1 LILKFNHMKH
11 NLFLLKSTLAFFI
24 LMGLTLASCSDH
36 DNTKGGDAQRE
47 ITFISG
53 LNTPVTRISLDGN
66 QWIAGDAVGIYML
79 ATGTATVVN
88 HTNVPYNAESSATVT
103 AFKPVSE
110 AIYYPE
116 NGSAVDFLAY
126 YPYSATIENF
136 LYPINLTDQ
145 SVDMTVHDL
154 MRAKMD
160 NGGNGYTTGPVSLT
174 FEHQLAKVIL
184 KFVDQ
189 SGSNVTP
196 TMVTIKGMNTEA
208 DYNLS
213 TGVLGERFN
222 AGDITPYQSGNTC
235 SAILLPFTVSASH
248 ELTATVNNK
257 SFTWQIND
265 HYSGMQVKAGY
276 TYVFNVKVNT
286 YTEEMIGELVDAN
299 NNSVAPWSPE
309 VDNEGNEEPFTDLDL
324 GLPTTENDVL
334 IRAFPGAEGGGMYTT
349 GGRGG
354 KVIKVTN
361 LNDSGPGSL
370 RAALAES
377 GTRTIVFD
385 VSGVIELKSRLNINN
400 GDVTIA
406 GQTAPGDGIC
416 LKNYSAVV
424 NASNVIIRFIRFRM
438 GDETNFEDDALWGRF
453 TKDVII
459 DHCSMSWST
468 DECSSFYA
476 NENFTMQWCL
486 LSESLRNS
494 VHGKGTHGYGG
505 IWGGVN
511 ASYHHNLL
519 AHHDSR
525 NPRFDSGNVYGTS
538 SQALTT
544 DKRAVD
550 FRNNVVYNYSN
561 YPAYGG
567 EGQKINFVGNYYK
580 WGPASINGPD
590 VNTKG
595 KKRGYFYL
603 VGGIYEGVDYGCP
616 HIYMGENTN
625 YLHTDGTFDY
635 VNSDNWAGISYSSD
649 PGATTVTKLTTPV
662 NIAPSGTPARV
673 TTHSAAKGFEK
684 VLAYAGAS
692 LKRDAVDKRAVNDTR
707 NGTATC
713 MNGGNGSIN
722 GLIDTQAA
730 VGGWPTYKSERP
742 RKDSDGDGIPDAWE
756 DAFGLDKNSAA
767 DGNTKTLDPK
777 GRYTNLEMYLHY
789 LVKHIV
795 ANQNDEGTYISF

>member
-1 LILKFNHMKH
+1 MKH
-11 NLFLLKSTLAFFI
+11 NLFLLKSTFALFI

-53 LNTPVTRISLDGN
+53 LNTPATRISLDGN

-103 AFKPVSE
+103 AFKADSE

-116 NGSAVDFLAY
+116 NGAAVDFMAY
-126 YPYSATIENF
+126 YPYSAMIVNF
-136 LYPINLTDQ
+136 LYPMNLTDQ

-160 NGGNGYTTGPVSLT
+160 NGGDGYTTGPVSFT
-174 FEHQLAKVIL
+174 FEHQLAKVTL
-184 KFVDQ
+184 KFVDH
-189 SGSNVTP
+189 SGSAVTP
-196 TMVTIKGMNTEA
+196 AAVTIKGMNTAA

-213 TGVLGERFN
+213 TGVLGEG
-222 AGDITPYQSGNTC
+222 ATAADITPYQSSNTC
-235 SAILLPFTVSASH
+235 SAILLPFTVSVSH
-248 ELTATVNNK
+248 EVTATVNSK
-257 SFTWQIND
+257 SYTWQIND
-265 HYSGMQVKAGY
+265 HYSEMQVKAGY
-276 TYVFNVKVNT
+276 AYVFNIKVNA
-286 YTEEMIGELVDAN
+286 YTEEMIGELVDVS

-309 VDNEGNEEPFTDLDL
+309 VDDDGNEEPFTDLDL
-324 GLPTTENDVL
+324 GLPTTENDDLV
-334 IRAFPGAEGGGMYTT
+334 RAFPGAEGGGMYTT

-361 LNDSGPGSL
+361 LNDSGTGSL
-370 RAALAES
+370 RAALSES
-377 GTRTIVFD
+377 GPRTIVFD

-424 NASNVIIRFIRFRM
+424 NGSNVIIRFIRFRM
-438 GDETNFEDDALWGRF
+438 GDEANFEDDALWGRF
-453 TKDVII
+453 TKDII
-459 DHCSMSWST
+459 LDHCSMSWST

-476 NENFTMQWCL
+476 NENFTMQWCI

-494 VHGKGTHGYGG
+494 VHDKGTHGYGA
-505 IWGGVN
+505 IAGGVD

-525 NPRFDSGNVYGTS
+525 NPRFDSGEVYGS
-538 SQALTT
+538 SGQPLTT

-550 FRNNVVYNYSN
+550 FRNCVVYNYSN

-567 EGQKINFVGNYYK
+567 DGQKVNFVGNYYK

-590 VNTKG
+590 ASTNG

-603 VGGIYEGVDYGCP
+603 VGGISAGVDYGCP

-625 YLHTDGTFDY
+625 YLHTDGTFNH
-635 VNSDNWAGISYSSD
+635 VNSDNWTGISYDSN

-662 NIAPSGTPARV
+662 SIAPNGSPARV
-673 TTHSAAKGFEK
+673 TTHAAATGFEK

-713 MNGGNGSIN
+713 MNGGNGSLN

-756 DAFGLDKNSAA
+756 DAFGLDKNSAT
-767 DGNTKTLDPK
+767 DGNTKTLDPR

-795 ANQNDEGTYISF
+795 ADQNVEGAYISF

>member
-1 LILKFNHMKH
+1 
-11 NLFLLKSTLAFFI
+11 
-24 LMGLTLASCSDH
+24 
-36 DNTKGGDAQRE
+36 
-47 ITFISG
+47 
-53 LNTPVTRISLDGN
+53 LDGN

-103 AFKPVSE
+103 AFKADSE

-116 NGSAVDFLAY
+116 NGAAVDFLAY
-126 YPYSATIENF
+126 YPYSATIVNF

-145 SVDMTVHDL
+145 SVDMAVHDL
-154 MRAKMD
+154 MRAKTD
-160 NGGNGYTTGPVSLT
+160 NGGNGYTTGPVSFT
-174 FEHQLAKVIL
+174 FEHQLAKVTL
-184 KFVDQ
+184 KFVDH
-189 SGSNVTP
+189 SGTTVTP
-196 TMVTIKGMNTEA
+196 TAVTIKGMNTTA

-213 TGVLGERFN
+213 TGVLGEGTT
-222 AGDITPYQSGNTC
+222 AADITPYQSSNTC

-248 ELTATVNNK
+248 EVTATVNGKNY
-257 SFTWQIND
+257 TWQIYD
-265 HYSGMQVKAGY
+265 HYSEMQVKAGY
-276 TYVFNVKVNT
+276 AYVFNIKVNAF
-286 YTEEMIGELVDAN
+286 TEEMIGELVDVS
-299 NNSVAPWSPE
+299 NNSVTPWSPE
-309 VDNEGNEEPFTDLDL
+309 VDDDGSEEPFTDFDL
-324 GLPTTENDVL
+324 GLPTTENDDLV
-334 IRAFPGAEGGGMYTT
+334 RAFPGAEGGGMYTT

-361 LNDSGPGSL
+361 LNDSGTGSL
-370 RAALAES
+370 RAALSES
-377 GTRTIVFD
+377 GPRTIVFD

-416 LKNYSAVV
+416 LKNYSTVV

-438 GDETNFEDDALWGRF
+438 GDEANFEDDALWGRF
-453 TKDVII
+453 TRDIII

-476 NENFTMQWCL
+476 NENFTMQWCI

-494 VHGKGTHGYGG
+494 VHDKGTHGYGG
-505 IWGGVN
+505 VWGGVN

-525 NPRFDSGNVYGTS
+525 NPRFDSGEVYGTP
-538 SQALTT
+538 SQPLTT

-550 FRNNVVYNYSN
+550 FRNCVVYNYSN

-567 EGQKINFVGNYYK
+567 DGQKINFVGNYYK
-580 WGPASINGPD
+580 WGPATINGPD
-590 VNTKG
+590 ANTNG

-603 VGGIYEGVDYGCP
+603 VGGISGGVDYGCP

-625 YLHTDGTFDY
+625 YLHTDGTFDH

-649 PGATTVTKLTTPV
+649 PGSTTVKKLTTPV
-662 NIAPSGTPARV
+662 SIAPNGTPARV
-673 TTHSAAKGFEK
+673 TTHTSATGFEK
-684 VLAYAGAS
+684 VLAHAGAS
-692 LKRDAVDKRAVNDTR
+692 LKRDEVDKRAVNDTR

-713 MNGGNGSIN
+713 MNGGNGSLN

-742 RKDSDGDGIPDAWE
+742 RKDSDEDGIPDAWE
-756 DAFGLDKNSAA
+756 DAFGLDKYSAV
-767 DGNTKTLDPK
+767 DGNTKTLDPR

-789 LVKHIV
+789 LIKNIV
-795 ANQNDEGTYISF
+795 ADQNTEGTYISF

>member
-1 LILKFNHMKH
+1 MKH
-11 NLFLLKSTLAFFI
+11 NLFLLNSTFVFFI
-24 LMGLTLASCSDH
+24 LMCLTLASCSDH
-36 DNTKGGDAQRE
+36 DNTKGSDAQRE
-47 ITFISG
+47 IIFISG
-53 LNTPVTRISLDGN
+53 LNTPVTRTTMDGN

-88 HTNVPYNAESSATVT
+88 HTNVPYHAESSATVT
-103 AFKPVSE
+103 AFKADSE

-116 NGSAVDFLAY
+116 NGAAVDFMAY
-126 YPYSATIENF
+126 YPYSKTISHF
-136 LYPINLTDQ
+136 LYPINLADQ
-145 SVDMTVHDL
+145 SADMTVHDL

-160 NGGNGYTTGPVSLT
+160 NEGNGYTTGPVSFT
-174 FEHQLAKVIL
+174 FEHQLAKVTL
-184 KFVDQ
+184 KFVDH
-189 SGSNVTP
+189 SGSTVTP
-196 TMVTIKGMNTEA
+196 AAITIKGMSTTA

-213 TGVLGERFN
+213 IGVLGEG
-222 AGDITPYQSGNTC
+222 ATAADITPYQSNNTC
-235 SAILLPFTVSASH
+235 SAILLPFTVGASH
-248 ELTATVNNK
+248 QITATVNNK
-257 SFTWQIND
+257 SYTWHIND
-265 HYSGMQVKAGY
+265 HYSEMQVKAGY
-276 TYVFNVKVNT
+276 AYVFNVKVNA
-286 YTEEMIGELVDAN
+286 YTEEMIGELVDVS
-299 NNSVAPWSPE
+299 NNSVAPWSPK
-309 VDNEGNEEPFTDLDL
+309 VDDNRNEDPFTDLDL
-324 GLPTTENDVL
+324 GLPSTENDDLV
-334 IRAFPGAEGGGMYTT
+334 RAFPGAEGGGMYTT

-370 RAALAES
+370 RAALSES

-385 VSGVIELKSRLNINN
+385 VGGVIELKSRLNINN

-424 NASNVIIRFIRFRM
+424 NGSNVIIRFIRFRM
-438 GDETNFEDDALWGRF
+438 GDEANYEDDALWGRF

-476 NENFTMQWCL
+476 NENFTMQWCI

-494 VHGKGTHGYGG
+494 VHDKGTHGYGA
-505 IWGGVN
+505 ISGGVN

-525 NPRFDSGNVYGTS
+525 NPRFDSGEVYGS
-538 SQALTT
+538 PSQPLTT

-550 FRNNVVYNYSN
+550 FRNCVVYNYSN

-567 EGQKINFVGNYYK
+567 DGQKINFVGNYYK

-590 VNTKG
+590 VNTNG

-603 VGGIYEGVDYGCP
+603 VGGINAGVDYGCP

-625 YLHTDGTFDY
+625 YLHTDGTFNH

-662 NIAPSGTPARV
+662 SIAPSGTPARV
-673 TTHSAAKGFEK
+673 TTHTAATGFEK

-730 VGGWPTYKSERP
+730 VGGWPSYKSERP

-767 DGNTKTLDPK
+767 DGNSKTLDPR

-789 LVKHIV
+789 LIKQII
-795 ANQNDEGTYISF
+795 ADQNVEDTYISF